1 MKELAL
7 QSCEACDRHAVPL
20 NKIEQA
26 QLLTMLND
34 WELVYQDDIA
44 QLCKVYSLR
53 DYVSALALVQR
64 IGALAEQYDHH
75 PAMLIEWG
83 KVEVRWWTHRVHGLH
98 KNDFILAAKTDELIL
113 LSDC

>member
-7 QSCEACDRHAVPL
+7 QSGEACDRHAVPL

-26 QLLTMLND
+26 QFLTMLND